1 MICLWFCGTELALH
15 ILKASLS
22 RLASQFPLSSSP
34 DQQAAVDRLLRMEVK
49 LPAEYTAAEY
59 TAAEYTETKQMISWS
74 RTE

>member
-1 MICLWFCGTELALH
+1 M
-15 ILKASLS
+15 
-22 RLASQFPLSSSP
+22 ASQFPLSSSP